1 MKNPNINGKIICDYI
16 FKKDQ
21 LKKTKSSIVFTCP
34 KSLTKDKKLIKNYTN
49 TNFNRCKTNFIFFI
63 L

>member
-1 MKNPNINGKIICDYI
+1 MKNLNINGKIIHDYNI
-16 FKKDQ
+16 KKEQ
-21 LKKTKSSIVFTCP
+21 LKKVRSSIVLTTP

-49 TNFNRCKTNFIFFI
+49 RNFNRCKTNFIFFI